1 MVFVASDLPPHYAPD
16 TPKEDAAT
24 GTQKPQ
30 RKQRAKTPQ
39 GNSAVRLIGGAG
51 EVAPVTPAVMID
63 EIISGYVGKAKG
75 MHNLKFCKRC
85 FVLNFVNTFFPIWVG
100 IADVLYQ
107 RGFLDPTMMDKYTL
121 DGKKVDGVT
130 DRSLS
135 LRQIL
140 AGCEDFRTE
149 RTAMED
155 LTDRLDIEVS
165 DADM

>member
-1 MVFVASDLPPHYAPD
+1 
-16 TPKEDAAT
+16 
-24 GTQKPQ
+24 
-30 RKQRAKTPQ
+30 
-39 GNSAVRLIGGAG
+39 
-51 EVAPVTPAVMID
+51 
-63 EIISGYVGKAKG
+63 
-75 MHNLKFCKRC
+75 
-85 FVLNFVNTFFPIWVG
+85 
-100 IADVLYQ
+100 
-107 RGFLDPTMMDKYTL
+107 MMDKYTL